1 MAFFSIGEFEQS
13 APRTVKS
20 ARLLPNGVEMHV
32 TVFNPAGSGK
42 HVCTVAVCLPT
53 NTSAEPQYAKIG
65 SFATLGAAVDA
76 ANAIAADV
84 AGEEPRAIFGPF

>member
-1 MAFFSIGEFEQS
+1 MAFFSVEKFEQS
-13 APRTVKS
+13 ASRTLKS

-53 NTSAEPQYAKIG
+53 SAAAEP
-65 SFATLGAAVDA
+65 
-76 ANAIAADV
+76 
-84 AGEEPRAIFGPF
+84 

>member
-1 MAFFSIGEFEQS
+1 MAFFSVEEFEQS
-13 APRTVKS
+13 TPRTVKA

-42 HVCTVAVCLPT
+42 HVCTVAICLPT
-53 NTSAEPQYAKIG
+53 SAAAEPQYARIG

-76 ANAIAADV
+76 ANAIAEAA